1 MLLVACSWRA
11 RAANASDVQEVHTAR
26 MEAGYEG
33 SRWGDLLRVLAVGAV
48 DPDGAPKP
56 AELVGRIYVEFE
68 NAEAAGRV
76 RALDGWTLLCP
87 MTRPCPRSR
96 SDAFFS
102 CLRTQRLR
110 PSARA
115 RRALT
120 LYRYWCKLN
129 AATRIFYFFLS
140 TSHYAFH

>member
-11 RAANASDVQEVHTAR
+11 RAANASDVQEVHTTR

-76 RALDGWTLLCP
+76 RALDGWPRLCP

-96 SDAFFS
+96 SDAFFRVRGRKG
-102 CLRTQRLR
+102 CGGV
-110 PSARA
+110 RA
-115 RRALT
+115 RDAR
-120 LYRYWCKLN
+120 
-129 AATRIFYFFLS
+129 
-140 TSHYAFH
+140 

>member
-1 MLLVACSWRA
+1 VLLVACSWRA
-11 RAANASDVQEVHTAR
+11 RAANASDVQEVHTTR

-56 AELVGRIYVEFE
+56 AELVGRICVEFE

-96 SDAFFS
+96 SDAF
-102 CLRTQRLR
+102 LRVRGR
-110 PSARA
+110 KG
-115 RRALT
+115 
-120 LYRYWCKLN
+120 CG
-129 AATRIFYFFLS
+129 
-140 TSHYAFH
+140 

>member
-11 RAANASDVQEVHTAR
+11 RAANASDVQEVHTTR

-33 SRWGDLLRVLAVGAV
+33 SRWGNLLRVLAVGAV

-56 AELVGRIYVEFE
+56 AELVGRIYVEFK

-87 MTRPCPRSR
+87 MTRPSPRSR
-96 SDAFFS
+96 SYAFFRFRGRKG
-102 CLRTQRLR
+102 CG
-110 PSARA
+110 
-115 RRALT
+115 
-120 LYRYWCKLN
+120 
-129 AATRIFYFFLS
+129 
-140 TSHYAFH
+140 